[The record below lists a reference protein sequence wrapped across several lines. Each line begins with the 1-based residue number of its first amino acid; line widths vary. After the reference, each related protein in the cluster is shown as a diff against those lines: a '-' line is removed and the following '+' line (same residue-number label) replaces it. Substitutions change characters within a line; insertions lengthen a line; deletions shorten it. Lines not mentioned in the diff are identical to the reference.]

1 MAKES
6 FPDTC
11 IFPDI
16 LDCVANPPKKKN
28 WAPGDLEPQPSL
40 SSVLWGEE
48 PEEAG
53 HDVRQP
59 LSESSSGSEADYR
72 GSAQTVFS
80 MGWNSLLD
88 LKKATFWKEGVNSAP
103 EKKKRKYNNTE
114 RAAMAS
120 YSRQSSAGHFKENG
134 VDPGRLQKLFKLP
147 SCQCANVECF
157 KQFKNSKD
165 LPSFLR
171 TFWNMQKSDQDS
183 MVQLCLATTSESRDK
198 QFTLLDRPVGFKCLA
213 ALLGVGTGRLRKGTT
228 STPDL
233 RHGTRP
239 YMSRPSTWS
248 VDGFLR
254 IAYDSVAETMPDEFI
269 RRGRASQ
276 KKKSDLDSDGDSGS
290 EEVASDVENVEE
302 MREWLST
309 TSAKSTLLPNQVLV
323 RKFLPPGN
331 VMELFEEYKATQ
343 QMLGGKPVSYTTFNH
358 VYKERWQDI
367 LRFRSQSLFTSC
379 EVCCAFKTQ
388 LQDKKLTFEQK
399 LGCLQGYRAHLHDQY
414 CDRTTIWTLQFEG
427 ADQHSGILMICTD
440 GLDQAKFALPRD
452 PQLRANAGLAK
463 HQRPR
468 LKVHGVWCYGYT
480 LNISI
485 LDDCS
490 RHDSSAIIEM
500 ISQAVEDVS
509 WLCQGVFVFNKTSTY
524 QADNTVREAKNQYL
538 LTYIH
543 LAVAKHLFR
552 SACLCHL
559 RKSHTHCR
567 VDQL

>member
-1 MAKES
+1 MS
-6 FPDTC
+6 GWVLIISTTG
-11 IFPDI
+11 
-16 LDCVANPPKKKN
+16 L
-28 WAPGDLEPQPSL
+28 LETK
-40 SSVLWGEE
+40 
-48 PEEAG
+48 
-53 HDVRQP
+53 
-59 LSESSSGSEADYR
+59 
-72 GSAQTVFS
+72 QT
-80 MGWNSLLD
+80 NS
-88 LKKATFWKEGVNSAP
+88 
-103 EKKKRKYNNTE
+103 YII
-114 RAAMAS
+114 
-120 YSRQSSAGHFKENG
+120 YSCR
-134 VDPGRLQKLFKLP
+134 
-147 SCQCANVECF
+147 
-157 KQFKNSKD
+157 
-165 LPSFLR
+165 
-171 TFWNMQKSDQDS
+171 
-183 MVQLCLATTSESRDK
+183 
-198 QFTLLDRPVGFKCLA
+198 
-213 ALLGVGTGRLRKGTT
+213 
-228 STPDL
+228 
-233 RHGTRP
+233 
-239 YMSRPSTWS
+239 
-248 VDGFLR
+248 
-254 IAYDSVAETMPDEFI
+254 FI

-343 QMLGGKPVSYTTFNH
+343 QMLGGKPVSYLTLDSIKRVFYGPYTVYGCFPKSKCLLYFGTPRVYRCFRYTTFNH

-452 PQLRANAGLAK
+452 PQLRANAGLMLGRIQCCLSILKFLFCNLLAPPHNNSFTNTPPLAWSVVLRAK

-509 WLCQGVFVFNKTSTY
+509 WSCFCNSFEHST
-524 QADNTVREAKNQYL
+524 
-538 LTYIH
+538 
-543 LAVAKHLFR
+543 
-552 SACLCHL
+552 
-559 RKSHTHCR
+559 
-567 VDQL
+567 